1 MIRRFGLLVLIFAF
15 SAASALACN
24 EPSLGSVTPSAGAGE
39 PVSFSAVHLDQG
51 AAYTL
56 VLEGRTVASG
66 TAAGDAID
74 GTFAMPDLG
83 SAGAYYL
90 ELDVAHEGGT
100 WISSRPIQFVVPA
113 AAAPAPAAKPRA
125 AAPPQE
131 KLQPA
136 ATTKFK
142 PTVAPKA
149 IPAAPPAERA
159 SATSTAI
166 PRHAVQG
173 AKADG
178 PRGARARPGAASTKS
193 APLVRAPHDLPL
205 VVAGL
210 AAAAR
215 TSVRAAAREDDDRLV
230 LWLGLAAGGLLA
242 AGLVARARRARRDAA
257 IEAELQEM
265 IAEARAAEGAGLRS
279 RF

>member
-1 MIRRFGLLVLIFAF
+1 MVRRFGFLVLILFAL

-24 EPSLGSVTPSAGAGE
+24 EPSLGSVTPSAGGGE
-39 PVSFSAVHLDQG
+39 PVSFSAVHLDPG

-113 AAAPAPAAKPRA
+113 A
-125 AAPPQE
+125 
-131 KLQPA
+131 
-136 ATTKFK
+136 TTKFK

-178 PRGARARPGAASTKS
+178 PRGARARPGAARTKS